1 MGSARTCPSG
11 GASPEETYNPWS
23 VKKGKKKRL
32 AWFPSSPIGTSS
44 CSVQYL
50 PVLLKPGIHPDLRRP
65 TGPLHATLRSHGS
78 SSLLPAPAP
87 CWQKPSVAFPPSE
100 QRGPRGARAA
110 WILGTATATHLAPE
124 QVPLPNQ
131 LSAASCLPHH
141 PQEGLGGAPADAP
154 PRLHPRPICGPWSQS
169 SEREGAAPR
178 AYFQPLVVGGGLS
191 SLKWPPIP
199 HPATPPLPSI

>member
-65 TGPLHATLRSHGS
+65 MGPLHATLRSHGS

-110 WILGTATATHLAPE
+110 WILG
-124 QVPLPNQ
+124 Q
-131 LSAASCLPHH
+131 
-141 PQEGLGGAPADAP
+141 
-154 PRLHPRPICGPWSQS
+154 PRPLG
-169 SEREGAAPR
+169 PR
-178 AYFQPLVVGGGLS
+178 AG
-191 SLKWPPIP
+191 
-199 HPATPPLPSI
+199 TPPKRAFCSFLPPSPPSGGPGRGSCGCPTPPPSTPHLRALEPEL